1 MAEIKV
7 ALISS
12 TVRDLPEHRA
22 KIRDACLSQGIMP
35 SMMEHWPALDADGVA
50 ASLKKVDDA
59 DIYIGVFAHRYGYVP
74 KGQSFSITEM
84 EYDRAVKRDITR
96 LIFLIDEDHSL
107 KISQVEI
114 EAADKLQ
121 KLKDRLKLERSVAF
135 FKSEDDLSA
144 KVIHSLSPYAISR
157 AAAVQSA
164 AQSTSVAAPVFDPR
178 NYVFFVPYRQ
188 KGDQVVGR
196 DSALQAVRAQ
206 LVSGRRT
213 AIGQTASFQ
222 GLGGLGKT
230 QLAVEYAYFFRDQ
243 YPNGVIWLNADQNIE
258 AQLIKISEKARWV
271 ATESEHKDKLAIA
284 QQRLKTHSHCLVIFD
299 NLEKS
304 DIIRGYLPEPEAE
317 PHVLVTSR
325 VDQPDF
331 VPVALELLD
340 SELSLQLLTQEAGQ
354 SPQSEEDLKAA
365 REISEKLGGLPLALE
380 LAGAYLRHRPIGWV
394 RYRDLLSQ
402 NLKAALP
409 SKFLRG
415 SFTRH
420 EADLYS
426 TLKVN
431 DDVLLEEPLLR
442 EILDVLTWSGPSAM
456 GQSLLCALLGVKD
469 PSQTAGALSLGVALR
484 LLQKTPGTESYALHR
499 LVCEV
504 RREDAPLAARREWAV
519 EISER
524 LVEWFQALKRN
535 FSDLPRFEAE
545 IEHLHAWQENV
556 QGSVPKLASRLIWLQ
571 AYPPFHR
578 GRYQDSHIWLE
589 RARALLEPTE
599 ESDLELK
606 ANLLTDLCTINV
618 HLGRYGDA
626 KKCGAEALAIRLK
639 LLGEKHSETAMSFHN
654 LGAALRISGENEK
667 SLEYHQKAFAIW
679 RDLHGEN
686 HIDTALALDGV
697 SASYRALGK
706 NGDALAFAERALA
719 IRENVL
725 GYRHPDTAM
734 SFSNVGNVCVTLG
747 NHSRALQCEER
758 ALAIA
763 NELFGIRSPIKATV
777 LKNIAFA
784 YYGLKDLKKALE
796 VALEAFAMR
805 RELFGDLHPETLV
818 SVVDVVAVYCDLGRV
833 RTGFQLLDEYLKKL
847 PKNHSQHEWL
857 KGQSRDFHARYFLPG
872 FRQMPRKRR

>member
-7 ALISS
+7 AMISS
-12 TVRDLPEHRA
+12 TVRDLPEHRE
-22 KIRDACLSQGIMP
+22 KVRDACLRQGVMP
-35 SMMEHWPALDADGVA
+35 SMMEYWPALDADGIA

-74 KGQSFSITEM
+74 KGQNASITEM
-84 EYDRAVKRDITR
+84 EYDRAAKRGIPR
-96 LIFLIDEDHSL
+96 LIFLIDEEHLL
-107 KISQVEI
+107 KIAQVEI
-114 EAADKLQ
+114 EAVGKLQ
-121 KLKDRLKLERSVAF
+121 KLKDRLKERTVAF
-135 FKSEDDLSA
+135 FKSSDDLSA
-144 KVIHSLSPYAISR
+144 KVIQSLSALGISKPSGTEDSPEL
-157 AAAVQSA
+157 AAA
-164 AQSTSVAAPVFDPR
+164 AAPIFDPR
-178 NYVFFVPYRQ
+178 NYVFFVPYRP
-188 KGDQVVGR
+188 KGNQVVGR
-196 DSALQAVRAQ
+196 DSALNAVRAQ
-206 LVSGRRT
+206 LVGGHRT

-230 QLAVEYAYFFRDQ
+230 QLAVEYAYLFRDQ
-243 YPNGVIWLNADQNIE
+243 YPNGVIWLNADQDIE
-258 AQLIKISEKARWV
+258 AQLIKIAERARWV

-284 QQRLKTHSHCLVIFD
+284 QQRLRTHSHGLVIFD

-304 DIIRGYLPEPEAE
+304 DTIQDYLPAPEAE

-331 VPVALELLD
+331 VPVPLDLLD
-340 SELSLQLLTQEAGQ
+340 TELSVQLLTQEAGQ
-354 SPQSEEDLKAA
+354 SPRSEDEVKAA

-409 SKFLRG
+409 GKFLRG

-431 DDVLLEEPLLR
+431 DDILSEEPLLR

-456 GQSLLCALLGVKD
+456 GQSLLCTLLDVKE
-469 PSQTAGALSLGVALR
+469 PSQTVGALSLGVALR

-519 EISER
+519 KISER
-524 LVEWFQALKRN
+524 LADWFQALKRN

-556 QGSVPKLASRLIWLQ
+556 QELAPKLTSRLIWLQ

-578 GRYQDSHIWLE
+578 GSYQDAHMWLE
-589 RARALLEPTE
+589 RARTLLDPSE

-606 ANLLTDLCTINV
+606 ANLLTDLCTINGQ
-618 HLGRYGDA
+618 LGRYGDA
-626 KKCGAEALAIRLK
+626 RKCGEEALGIRLK
-639 LLGEKHSETAMSFHN
+639 LLGENNSETAMSFHN
-654 LGAALRISGENEK
+654 LGAILRVLGENEK
-667 SLEYHQKAFAIW
+667 SLEYHQKAFSIW

-686 HIDTALALDGV
+686 HIDTALALDGA

-706 NGDALAFAERALA
+706 NKDALEFAERALA

-725 GYRHPDTAM
+725 GCRHPDTAT
-734 SFSNVGNVCVTLG
+734 SFSNVGNVCVALG
-747 NHSRALQCEER
+747 NHSRALQCEEK

-763 NELFGIRSPIKATV
+763 NELFGVRSPIKATV

-784 YYGLKDLKKALE
+784 YHGLKDLKKALE
-796 VALEAFAMR
+796 VALEALAMR
-805 RELFGDLHPETLV
+805 RELFGDQHPETLIV
-818 SVVDVVAVYCDLGRV
+818 VVDVAAMYCDMGRV
-833 RTGFQLLDEYLKKL
+833 HAGFQLLDEYLKKI
-847 PKNHSQHEWL
+847 PKNHSHHEWL
-857 KGQSRDFHARYFLPG
+857 KEQNRAFHARYFLPG
-872 FRQMPRKRR
+872 FRQPPRNRR